1 MCRIKEIGEQLKI
14 QRFRAPLVVI
24 AAIAIIMAG
33 PAMSAQAAPTNVGTG
48 FNASNYNTSTQ
59 KKEGTLTAT
68 GTLCKKAYTKQGFKV
83 QGVMKVTKIA
93 GVFKST
99 QRFNARVWVNDGTTV
114 TGPNKAVSVG
124 ATSTTALTP
133 GYVSGSDSVQLSI
146 GGSGLLAGETS
157 SLVKVS
163 SLGNC

>member
-1 MCRIKEIGEQLKI
+1 MCRIKETGEQLKI

-24 AAIAIIMAG
+24 AVIALLAG

-59 KKEGTLTAT
+59 KKVGTLTAT
-68 GTLCKKAYTKQGFKV
+68 GTLCKVSYPKLGNKV
-83 QGVMKVTKIA
+83 RGSMKVTNIVGA
-93 GVFKST
+93 FKST

-114 TGPNKAVSVG
+114 TGPSKAVSVG